1 MGGLNMPTYEY
12 QCKACDLK
20 FEVKRGFSES
30 PGASCPE
37 CQRQA
42 QRIFSPVSI
51 VFKGLG
57 FYVTDNA
64 AEGKNGHDSSERDGD
79 KPAEKASEAK
89 PAKNETGEKTL
100 RAEPAKTNPDEVKV
114 C

>member
-1 MGGLNMPTYEY
+1 MPTYEY
-12 QCKACDLK
+12 QCKACDLM

-30 PGASCPE
+30 PGASCPI
-37 CQRQA
+37 CHFQA
-42 QRIFSPVSI
+42 QRIFSPVPI

-64 AEGKNGHDSSERDGD
+64 AEGKNGHDSKRDGD
-79 KPAEKASEAK
+79 KPAEEASEVKTANNK
-89 PAKNETGEKTL
+89 TGEKTL
-100 RAEPAKTNPDEVKV
+100 QAEPAKAKPDEVKV

>member
-1 MGGLNMPTYEY
+1 MPTYEY

-30 PGASCPE
+30 PGATCPE
-37 CQRQA
+37 CQCQA
-42 QRIFSPVSI
+42 QRIFSPVPI

-64 AEGKNGHDSSERDGD
+64 AEGKNGYDSSKRNGD
-79 KPAEKASEAK
+79 RPSGEASEVEA
-89 PAKNETGEKTL
+89 AKNKTGEKTL
-100 RAEPAKTNPDEVKV
+100 EAQPAKTKPDEVKV

>member
-1 MGGLNMPTYEY
+1 MPTYEY
-12 QCKACDLK
+12 QCKPCDLK

-30 PGASCPE
+30 SGASCPE
-37 CQRQA
+37 CQCQA
-42 QRIFSPVSI
+42 QRIFSPVPI

-64 AEGKNGHDSSERDGD
+64 AEGKNGHDSTKTDGD
-79 KPAEKASEAK
+79 KPAEEASEVK
-89 PAKNETGEKTL
+89 PAKNKTGEKTSE
-100 RAEPAKTNPDEVKV
+100 AEPVKTNTDKVKV

>member
-1 MGGLNMPTYEY
+1 MPTYEY
-12 QCKACDLK
+12 QCKPCDLK

-30 PGASCPE
+30 SGANCPE
-37 CQRQA
+37 CQCQA
-42 QRIFSPVSI
+42 QRIFSPVPI

-64 AEGKNGHDSSERDGD
+64 AEGKNGHDSTKTDGD
-79 KPAEKASEAK
+79 KPAEEASEVK
-89 PAKNETGEKTL
+89 PAKNKTGEKTSE
-100 RAEPAKTNPDEVKV
+100 AEPVKTNTDKVKV

>member
-30 PGASCPE
+30 PGASCPK
-37 CQRQA
+37 CQCQA
-42 QRIFSPVSI
+42 QRIFSPVPI

-64 AEGKNGHDSSERDGD
+64 AEGKNGHDSKRDGD
-79 KPAEKASEAK
+79 KPAEKASEVK
-89 PAKNETGEKTL
+89 PAKNKTGEKTL
-100 RAEPAKTNPDEVKV
+100 EAEPAKTKPDEVKV

>member
-20 FEVKRGFSES
+20 FEIKRGFSES

-42 QRIFSPVSI
+42 QRIFSPVPI

-64 AEGKNGHDSSERDGD
+64 DDGKNGHESKRDGD
-79 KPAEKASEAK
+79 KPPERASQVK
-89 PAKNETGEKTL
+89 PAKNNTGEKTSE
-100 RAEPAKTNPDEVKV
+100 AEPPKTKPDEVKV

>member
-1 MGGLNMPTYEY
+1 MPTYEY

-20 FEVKRGFSES
+20 FEVKRGFTES
-30 PGASCPE
+30 PGANCPQ
-37 CQRQA
+37 CLFQA
-42 QRIFSPVSI
+42 QRIFSPVPI

-64 AEGKNGHDSSERDGD
+64 AEGRNGYNSSKGDGD
-79 KPAEKASEAK
+79 KLAEKASEVE
-89 PAKNETGEKTL
+89 PAKKQTGEKTS
-100 RAEPAKTNPDEVKV
+100 EAKPVKTKPDEVKV

>member
-20 FEVKRGFSES
+20 FEVKRRFSEG

-64 AEGKNGHDSSERDGD
+64 AEGKNGHDNKRDED

-89 PAKNETGEKTL
+89 PAKNEIGEETLKT
-100 RAEPAKTNPDEVKV
+100 EPAKTKPDEVKV

>member
-1 MGGLNMPTYEY
+1 MPTYEY
-12 QCKACDLK
+12 KCKACDLK

-30 PGASCPE
+30 PGANCPK

-42 QRIFSPVSI
+42 QRIFSPVPI

-64 AEGKNGHDSSERDGD
+64 VEGKNGHDSKSDGD
-79 KPAEKASEAK
+79 KPTRKKSDVE
-89 PAKNETGEKTL
+89 PVKT
-100 RAEPAKTNPDEVKV
+100 KSDEVKV

>member
-1 MGGLNMPTYEY
+1 MPTYEY

-30 PGASCPE
+30 PGASCPA

-42 QRIFSPVSI
+42 QRIFSPVPI

-57 FYVTDNA
+57 FYVTDSA
-64 AEGKNGHDSSERDGD
+64 AEEKNRHDGKKDGD
-79 KPAEKASEAK
+79 KPAEEVSEAK
-89 PAKNETGEKTL
+89 PAENKTGEETL
-100 RAEPAKTNPDEVKV
+100 KAEPGKTKPDEVKV

>member
-1 MGGLNMPTYEY
+1 MPTYEY

-37 CQRQA
+37 CQSQA
-42 QRIFSPVSI
+42 QRIFSPVPI

-57 FYVTDNA
+57 FYVTDCA
-64 AEGKNGHDSSERDGD
+64 AEVKNGHDSSKRDAD
-79 KPAEKASEAK
+79 KPAEKASEVK
-89 PAKNETGEKTL
+89 PAKNKTGEKTSE
-100 RAEPAKTNPDEVKV
+100 AEPAKTKLDEVKV

>member
-1 MGGLNMPTYEY
+1 MPTYEY

-37 CQRQA
+37 CQCQA
-42 QRIFSPVSI
+42 QRIFSPVPI

-64 AEGKNGHDSSERDGD
+64 AEGQNGHDSSKRDGD
-79 KPAEKASEAK
+79 KSAEKASEVR
-89 PAKNETGEKTL
+89 PAKNKTGEKTSE
-100 RAEPAKTNPDEVKV
+100 AESVKTNTDKLKV